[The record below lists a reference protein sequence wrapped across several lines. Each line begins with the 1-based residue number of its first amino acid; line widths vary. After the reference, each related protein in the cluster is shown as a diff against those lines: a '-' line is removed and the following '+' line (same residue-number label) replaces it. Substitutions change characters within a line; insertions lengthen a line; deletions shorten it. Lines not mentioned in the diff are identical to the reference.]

1 MISRD
6 PQQATTPAANTS
18 IVPNIVCASAAS
30 GISYLLFHPVSTI
43 RDRVQMHAGRI
54 NSLQEMRKIIFLE
67 AHDQGGFIQAKSMYK
82 GFVSAMTYKL
92 LSRTMKYATQPVIA
106 RQIDYHAGQTAREY
120 LGNVHGKSLVHA
132 IAGGCVGAVEVALLH
147 PLNTLKARR
156 QTFDL
161 RPIMTMYNADG
172 LGFFYNGFGVAFL
185 KSIPAAFAL
194 FGTNAGVM
202 SYYEIKNPEDA
213 SLKHHGIAAACGV
226 VVGAL
231 VTNPQDVVMKRAQNQ
246 HSSISSASIF
256 KQIFNQQGIKGFY
269 RGITLNILTSLPK
282 KAAPLALY
290 GFFLSSW
297 QQHEKNTAQEEKTTN
312 LHK

>member
-1 MISRD
+1 MISRN
-6 PQQATTPAANTS
+6 PQQAATPDANTS
-18 IVPNIVCASAAS
+18 IVPNIVSASAAN
-30 GISYLLFHPVSTI
+30 GISYLLFHPISTI
-43 RDRVQMHAGRI
+43 RDRIQMHPGRI
-54 NSLQEMRKIIFLE
+54 NTLQEMKKIIFME
-67 AHDQGGFIQAKSMYK
+67 AHDQSRLIQATSMYK

-92 LSRTMKYATQPVIA
+92 LSRTMKYTMQPVIA
-106 RQIDYHAGQTAREY
+106 EQIDHHAGQTAREY

-132 IAGGCVGAVEVALLH
+132 IAGGCIGAAEVAVLH
-147 PLNTLKARR
+147 PLNTLKSRR
-156 QTFDL
+156 QAFDL
-161 RPIMTMYNADG
+161 RPIMTMYKANG
-172 LGFFYNGFGVAFL
+172 VGIFYNGFGVAFT

-202 SYYEIKNPEDA
+202 SYYAIENPEDA
-213 SLKHHGIAAACGV
+213 SLKHHSIAASCGV

-246 HSSISSASIF
+246 HTSIRSMSIF
-256 KQIFNQQGIKGFY
+256 KQILNQQGIKGLY
-269 RGITLNILTSLPK
+269 RGIILNILTSLPK

-297 QQHEKNTAQEEKTTN
+297 QQYEKNIAQEEKTTN